1 MLYYQTVTELL
12 KTTLVQLMQA
22 TAFNG
27 FRLVGGTALSL
38 QLGHRISVDIDLFTD
53 RPYGSLDFDAL
64 EEDLNAISTMFRHF
78 RKYSQVL
85 ANPIP

>member
-12 KTTLVQLMQA
+12 KKSLVQLMQA
-22 TAFNG
+22 TAFND

-64 EEDLNAISTMFRHF
+64 EEHLKLRVMNHVI
-78 RKYSQVL
+78 L
-85 ANPIP
+85 